1 MPPISSLK
9 ISDKFNMSV
18 EEISQ
23 YLIVVTTF
31 DRCKLEQVDNV
42 KRNSF
47 NNGNNSIFSQTQL
60 FMKIR
65 WLRVLVD
72 EGHELGQYTKELSG
86 KYIYLFITIL
96 IIFIL
101 SIYNIF

>member
-9 ISDKFNMSV
+9 ISDKINMSV

-31 DRCKLEQVDNV
+31 DRCKLEQVDNL
-42 KRNSF
+42 KRYDS
-47 NNGNNSIFSQTQL
+47 NNGYNLIFSQTQL

-65 WLRVLVD
+65 WLRVVVD
-72 EGHELGQYTKELSG
+72 EGHELGQYTKESAG
-86 KYIYLFITIL
+86 KEFDY
-96 IIFIL
+96 
-101 SIYNIF
+101 